1 MSITNPTEGRQL
13 LAKAIR
19 DSQRVDTIGDTVS
32 FTVKVLSKPV
42 PRSSADMGAIL
53 GASNEDAF
61 FTSSIEDRLQFQGR
75 IEGEYF
81 MSPHL
86 CIPDPCNTYGAT
98 NSAIAAY
105 QSLHTTCITPKG
117 FENNLKIGD
126 RVRVTC
132 RKGDFKMDLQFAN
145 VDSVETNMM
154 SVQTETEIQECQILS
169 TRFADGSGFLEN
181 LGSSVTNAGRTDLG
195 LPVTAGSVEYGLG
208 PIMTR
213 IKNGDQSL
221 WPAKVL
227 NLPNKPEINQMYS
240 PCVLGQAIAS
250 RPQTARTI
258 TYEEEGV
265 TKTKTSAHFG
275 VDICIPSG
283 TPLYACFPGKVTKRL
298 ADGVQIRPNGYQP
311 TTSKYAEIN
320 IISELEFADGTKATI
335 KIDYGHCRA
344 YTKLPGDGEYA
355 IMANPDAP
363 VLIAYSGGGRGEV
376 GAGGTT
382 GAHLHWEVW
391 EDKQPQGSHFI
402 YRGAIKDPVT
412 LQYDNVTPSYTEL
425 IFLTASTET
434 DSTIPAEPQLSLIPS
449 SDSQIIP
456 NYATT
461 TYDFLNGTESSD
473 IEVCLSGNVE
483 TTAVPDWLKANT
495 APQPAVPTVSVPWS
509 VTPISVTDRTT
520 EYESG

>member
-1 MSITNPTEGRQL
+1 
-13 LAKAIR
+13 
-19 DSQRVDTIGDTVS
+19 
-32 FTVKVLSKPV
+32 
-42 PRSSADMGAIL
+42 
-53 GASNEDAF
+53 
-61 FTSSIEDRLQFQGR
+61 
-75 IEGEYF
+75 
-81 MSPHL
+81 
-86 CIPDPCNTYGAT
+86 
-98 NSAIAAY
+98 
-105 QSLHTTCITPKG
+105 
-117 FENNLKIGD
+117 
-126 RVRVTC
+126 
-132 RKGDFKMDLQFAN
+132 
-145 VDSVETNMM
+145 
-154 SVQTETEIQECQILS
+154 
-169 TRFADGSGFLEN
+169 FADGSGFLEN

-412 LQYDNVTPSYTEL
+412 LQYDNVTPSYTE
-425 IFLTASTET
+425 
-434 DSTIPAEPQLSLIPS
+434 
-449 SDSQIIP
+449 
-456 NYATT
+456 
-461 TYDFLNGTESSD
+461 
-473 IEVCLSGNVE
+473 
-483 TTAVPDWLKANT
+483 
-495 APQPAVPTVSVPWS
+495 
-509 VTPISVTDRTT
+509 
-520 EYESG
+520 